1 MRRVSV
7 ALVGVVLAALVDL
20 TGVPMLHDAPIA
32 RAADL
37 GAAVELARAP
47 ASAESCSGNTG
58 CGVPTLLRWQA
69 ANAHQTGYED
79 DDGEPSGTG
88 VMTGNVVQVP
98 INPTAPIQLCNNN
111 VAVGLIAVPAGAL
124 NSTPCLQHVGALPEG
139 GE

>member
-20 TGVPMLHDAPIA
+20 TGVPMLRDAPTA

-37 GAAVELARAP
+37 DVAVELARGP
-47 ASAESCSGNTG
+47 ASAESCSGHPG
-58 CGVPTLLRWQA
+58 CGTLRWQA
-69 ANAHQTGYED
+69 ATVHQTGDDD
-79 DDGEPSGTG
+79 DDGAPSSNG

-98 INPTAPIQLCNNN
+98 VTNNAPIQLCNNN
-111 VAVGLIAVPAGAL
+111 VAAGVIGVPADAL
-124 NSTPCLQHVGALPEG
+124 NRTPCLQHVVGLPEV